1 MKMSEQYLKSDQSL
15 KLKVESCRKI
25 TKSLMDSFELSK
37 VMDLIWQKISEMDLY
52 IQKTQPFKLV
62 KEDEEKAKKI
72 LRELVSGLWDIAL
85 MLKPFLPKTSEKII
99 IAIQSNKMPEAL
111 FPRIN

>member
-1 MKMSEQYLKSDQSL
+1 MA
-15 KLKVESCRKI
+15 
-25 TKSLMDSFELSK
+25 
-37 VMDLIWQKISEMDLY
+37 KISEMDLY

-72 LRELVSGLWDIAL
+72 LSELVSGLWDIAS

>member
-1 MKMSEQYLKSDQSL
+1 MKMSEQYLKSE
-15 KLKVESCRKI
+15 KFKVESGKLPENY
-25 TKSLMDSFELSK
+25 KKFMDSFELSK
-37 VMDLIWQKISEMDLY
+37 AMDLIWQKISEMDLY

-72 LRELVSGLWDIAL
+72 LHELVSGLWDIAL